1 MMRGFMRGDMGNLA
15 FAELGSA
22 CRDDAVRLVYAAGKL
37 LLEHFCRQLKISPRI
52 SILNPSRKNVCAA
65 TPAER
70 NAMRVVKLVALVA
83 ACCGMVCG
91 GASHARAQGL
101 PPFEFN
107 THEAA
112 IVDSSALMCILMG
125 EPAAQL
131 FVTAL
136 QKTTRLYIGAATRAE
151 LWLAAFNAKGT
162 AGAEQVEALLA
173 ARRL

>member
-1 MMRGFMRGDMGNLA
+1 MTEAQARR
-15 FAELGSA
+15 
-22 CRDDAVRLVYAAGKL
+22 R
-37 LLEHFCRQLKISPRI
+37 
-52 SILNPSRKNVCAA
+52 A
-65 TPAER
+65 TLD
-70 NAMRVVKLVALVA
+70 K
-83 ACCGMVCG
+83 
-91 GASHARAQGL
+91 
-101 PPFEFN
+101 
-107 THEAA
+107 A

-173 ARRL
+173 ALQVETVDFTQDSLPHFVDGAERHHHKVDPKARLNLGDLFTYALARETALPLFFQGTDFANTAIENAMALLGYGMSDKGVPQPLKDAQK